1 MPLNSRSNCNNISQ
15 STGYLAVLL
24 HWQFYLC
31 WSSMAKLPLSL
42 SLYPASGKVTC
53 TLINIGSGSPE
64 SAPLLR
70 KALSGEAL
78 SLQLWNY
85 TSSILLKLTD
95 SACIEALLTIK
106 GNLRSKLRCFAFIK
120 KNIYIYSH
128 TPGIK
133 PTEISIT
140 HQKEILQ
147 RRTLKL
153 MQHGQVATI
162 KGQMPVYKKRLCDS
176 KWCLKVSKM

>member
-1 MPLNSRSNCNNISQ
+1 MHKQLNKNEN
-15 STGYLAVLL
+15 
-24 HWQFYLC
+24 
-31 WSSMAKLPLSL
+31 
-42 SLYPASGKVTC
+42 
-53 TLINIGSGSPE
+53 
-64 SAPLLR
+64 
-70 KALSGEAL
+70 
-78 SLQLWNY
+78 
-85 TSSILLKLTD
+85 
-95 SACIEALLTIK
+95 
-106 GNLRSKLRCFAFIK
+106 FIK
-120 KNIYIYSH
+120 LHVYFYIYSH

-176 KWCLKVSKM
+176 K